1 MKKTALRWTSR
12 ALLGLSL
19 TLLMA
24 CGTTLEK
31 QQDRFKRNQDTIEAL
46 LAKHPKMKDAVAEK
60 LKGFQV
66 EKEKI
71 VQAGGEDAKTKLAQL
86 NSRMEEYVA
95 KLDPSLAKPASTA
108 SAAPGSKPSTWPR
121 RVGTSRVGRSLQ
133 RGRVTSISPG
143 QRMP

>member
-108 SAAPGSKPSTWPR
+108 SAAPGSK
-121 RVGTSRVGRSLQ
+121 LA
-133 RGRVTSISPG
+133 PG
-143 QRMP
+143 SAAPMSAAVASK